1 MDDRKWPQDYPADI
15 LLPPDGAVEI
25 DANLYRL
32 VYKDIPDADDF
43 LASYKDPKQC
53 HLSRRANIRKKP
65 GFYGTSFFDTHD
77 SIKDLV
83 EGSPERFS
91 GQLIAAGRV
100 KPEHGKGELPLKG
113 HHVSVWFYDGIYPK
127 GFKVV

>member
-15 LLPPDGAVEI
+15 LVPPDGAVEI

-32 VYKDIPDADDF
+32 VYKDTPDADDF
-43 LASYKDPKQC
+43 LASYKDPKQR
-53 HLSRRANIRKKP
+53 HLAKKPAIKKKP
-65 GFYGTSFFDTHD
+65 GFYGASFFDTHD

-83 EGSPERFS
+83 DGNPERFS
-91 GQLIAAGRV
+91 GQLIATGLV
-100 KPEHGKGELPLKG
+100 KPEHGKGEPRG
-113 HHVSVWFYDGIYPK
+113 HHVSMWFYEGVYPK